1 MNLKVGIFLLREVRN
16 MALSDTLTQ
25 QKFAE
30 ILTMIYQKGQDSKN
44 INISDL
50 IEEIKQQVLSERK

>member
-1 MNLKVGIFLLREVRN
+1 MS
-16 MALSDTLTQ
+16 LSQSLTQ

-30 ILTMIYQKGQDSKN
+30 ILTLIYQKGQDSKN
-44 INISDL
+44 INITDF

>member
-1 MNLKVGIFLLREVRN
+1 
-16 MALSDTLTQ
+16 MALSETLTQ

-30 ILTMIYQKGQDSKN
+30 ILTIIYRKGQDSKN
-44 INISDL
+44 INVTDL